1 MKLIELDTEKGN
13 QLLEALRR
21 GGWKKVREYSPL
33 AFDKGIDFDSYTLRK
48 DGQELVMEWTNWF
61 EWEIRGD
68 ESALVAMADHH
79 GLTIREE
86 GSGSGA

>member
-1 MKLIELDTEKGN
+1 
-13 QLLEALRR
+13 
-21 GGWKKVREYSPL
+21 
-33 AFDKGIDFDSYTLRK
+33 
-48 DGQELVMEWTNWF
+48 MEWTNWF

-68 ESALVAMADHH
+68 ESALVAIADYH